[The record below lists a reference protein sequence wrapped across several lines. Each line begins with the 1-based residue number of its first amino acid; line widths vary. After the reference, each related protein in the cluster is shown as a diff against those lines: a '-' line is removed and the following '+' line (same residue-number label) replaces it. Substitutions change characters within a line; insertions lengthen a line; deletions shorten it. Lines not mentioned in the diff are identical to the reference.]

1 MSDCG
6 VPVSRLLGDIT
17 RYLGV
22 AQTSSLTHAQRHQP
36 VTGISQDSRSV
47 RPGDLYI
54 ALPGRT
60 HHGGALAARQRRG
73 RSHYSAQLCPSAAW
87 GVHGSVARS
96 AMMMA
101 LWVLGSSKFGNR
113 RPHQN
118 PVSAFSARRAPAIAS
133 SQTPSEIAASRGLE
147 GFSG

>member
-60 HHGGALAARQRRG
+60 HHGGRPRCEAAAREVSLLRAAMSVRRLGRARQRG
-73 RSHYSAQLCPSAAW
+73 EI
-87 GVHGSVARS
+87 GDDDGIVGSWLV
-96 AMMMA
+96 
-101 LWVLGSSKFGNR
+101 
-113 RPHQN
+113 
-118 PVSAFSARRAPAIAS
+118 
-133 SQTPSEIAASRGLE
+133 EIW
-147 GFSG
+147 